1 MPVPIC
7 PFGQSVPIKPALQ
20 SKPQLSQA
28 SKPAAIK
35 VTTSSADEL
44 PVKTAVAESRS
55 NIAGKVAQLFRN
67 KTTISE
73 QQIQDT
79 VKEQRQKEMDVLL
92 NRFQRNKKVT
102 RNNKHSYTYFVFE
115 MLVEGLL

>member
-1 MPVPIC
+1 MPVPVC

-20 SKPQLSQA
+20 PKPQLSQA
-28 SKPAAIK
+28 SKRTAIK
-35 VTTSSADEL
+35 VTTSSGDEQ
-44 PVKTAVAESRS
+44 PVKTAVAESGT
-55 NIAGKVAQLFRN
+55 NIAGKVARLFQN

-92 NRFQRNKKVT
+92 NRFQRNKKV
-102 RNNKHSYTYFVFE
+102 SDDDY
-115 MLVEGLL
+115 